1 MPPIIHGIAGI
12 LLVLSHSL
20 FLFRGLSFRKYGGKP
35 GRLDKIAR
43 FISQFGLPG
52 VIFLGFL
59 SEKAGVTSRAPS
71 AIHIVLG
78 ILPII
83 VIIAFTPFMAFKRR
97 IPWLLPG
104 INLVILAAAAL
115 TGIYSSL

>member
-12 LLVLSHSL
+12 ILVLSHGI
-20 FLFRGLSFRKYGGKP
+20 FLFRGLAFRKYGGRP
-35 GRLDKIAR
+35 GPMDKIAR

-52 VIFLGFL
+52 VILLGFL
-59 SEKAGVTSRAPS
+59 TQTAQAAT

-83 VIIAFTPFMAFKRR
+83 VIIVFAPFMSFKRR

-104 INLVILAAAAL
+104 INLLLLTSAAI
-115 TGIYSSL
+115 TGMLHL